1 MKLWIYVLR
10 RLALTIPVL
19 LGVTLITFYLSYGM
33 GDPLAAYVTEKTTDA
48 QYEALAE
55 KHGIN
60 EPISV
65 QYVIYLHS
73 VITFDWGY
81 SEVVDTP
88 VSEALKY
95 RFAATL
101 ELSILAFVVA
111 VVTALPLGIYSS
123 IRQNRWHDHSIRFFA
138 LLGSAIP
145 IFWFA
150 LILQY
155 IVVELNSYG
164 LLDNWPITYRTDA
177 QLWEIEDPIETPTN
191 FLLVDA
197 IAAGSWIHLKDALQ
211 HMILPATVL
220 AYGSMATIIRLM
232 RGNMLDVLGQD
243 YIRTARAKG
252 LSEIRIVIVHALRG
266 GILPVISF
274 LGPAIAGLLAGS
286 FVVETIFQI
295 NGVGR
300 FYVQAAFNRDY
311 TMILGTSILF
321 TFMTLTFVL
330 ISDIMASF
338 LNPTLRD
345 SGGLE

>member
-1 MKLWIYVLR
+1 M
-10 RLALTIPVL
+10 
-19 LGVTLITFYLSYGM
+19 
-33 GDPLAAYVTEKTTDA
+33 
-48 QYEALAE
+48 
-55 KHGIN
+55 
-60 EPISV
+60 
-65 QYVIYLHS
+65 
-73 VITFDWGY
+73 
-81 SEVVDTP
+81 
-88 VSEALKY
+88 
-95 RFAATL
+95 L
-101 ELSILAFVVA
+101 EI
-111 VVTALPLGIYSS
+111 
-123 IRQNRWHDHSIRFFA
+123 
-138 LLGSAIP
+138 
-145 IFWFA
+145 
-150 LILQY
+150 
-155 IVVELNSYG
+155 
-164 LLDNWPITYRTDA
+164 
-177 QLWEIEDPIETPTN
+177 
-191 FLLVDA
+191 
-197 IAAGSWIHLKDALQ
+197 
-211 HMILPATVL
+211 
-220 AYGSMATIIRLM
+220 
-232 RGNMLDVLGQD
+232 LGQD

>member
-1 MKLWIYVLR
+1 MIQLILK
-10 RLALTIPVL
+10 RLFTYIPVL
-19 LGVTLITFYLSYGM
+19 LVVVIITFLMIHAAPGGPFDAERVASPEIIEKLNEAYNLDKPIHVQIYNYLFNAIQ
-33 GDPLAAYVTEKTTDA
+33 GDFGPSFKYPGRTVTELIMSGLPTTI
-48 QYEALAE
+48 ELA
-55 KHGIN
+55 
-60 EPISV
+60 
-65 QYVIYLHS
+65 IY
-73 VITFDWGY
+73 
-81 SEVVDTP
+81 
-88 VSEALKY
+88 
-95 RFAATL
+95 
-101 ELSILAFVVA
+101 SILFAIFLGVISGLVA
-111 VVTALPLGIYSS
+111 SLNPGKVLDIVPMSISLLGICIPS
-123 IRQNRWHDHSIRFFA
+123 II
-138 LLGSAIP
+138 LGP
-145 IFWFA
+145 VLVLIFGIWYEV
-150 LILQY
+150 LP
-155 IVVELNSYG
+155 VYG
-164 LLDNWPITYRTDA
+164 WGDNPGD
-177 QLWEIEDPIETPTN
+177 
-191 FLLVDA
+191 
-197 IAAGSWIHLKDALQ
+197 K
-211 HMILPATVL
+211 ILPTITL
-220 AYGSMATIIRLM
+220 GTAYAAIFARLT
-232 RGNMLDVLGQD
+232 RGGMLEILGQD

>member
-1 MKLWIYVLR
+1 MIQLILK
-10 RLALTIPVL
+10 RLFTYIPVL
-19 LGVTLITFYLSYGM
+19 LVVVIITFLMIHAAPGGPFDAERVASPEIIDKLNEAYNLDKPIHVQIYNYLFNAIQ
-33 GDPLAAYVTEKTTDA
+33 GDFGPSFKYPGRTVTELIMSGLPTTI
-48 QYEALAE
+48 ELA
-55 KHGIN
+55 
-60 EPISV
+60 
-65 QYVIYLHS
+65 IY
-73 VITFDWGY
+73 
-81 SEVVDTP
+81 
-88 VSEALKY
+88 
-95 RFAATL
+95 
-101 ELSILAFVVA
+101 SILFAIFLGVISGLVA
-111 VVTALPLGIYSS
+111 SLNPGKILDIVPMSISLLGICIPS
-123 IRQNRWHDHSIRFFA
+123 IILGPVLVLIFGIWYEVLPVYGWGDNPGDKVLPTITLGTAYAAIFA
-138 LLGSAIP
+138 RLTRGGML
-145 IFWFA
+145 
-150 LILQY
+150 
-155 IVVELNSYG
+155 
-164 LLDNWPITYRTDA
+164 
-177 QLWEIEDPIETPTN
+177 EI
-191 FLLVDA
+191 
-197 IAAGSWIHLKDALQ
+197 
-211 HMILPATVL
+211 
-220 AYGSMATIIRLM
+220 
-232 RGNMLDVLGQD
+232 LGQD

>member
-1 MKLWIYVLR
+1 MIQLILK
-10 RLALTIPVL
+10 RLFTYIPVL
-19 LGVTLITFYLSYGM
+19 LVVVIVTFLMIHAAPGGPFDAERVASPEIIEKLNEAYNLDKPIHVQIYNYLFNAIQ
-33 GDPLAAYVTEKTTDA
+33 GDFGPSFKYPGRTVTELIMSGLPTTI
-48 QYEALAE
+48 ELA
-55 KHGIN
+55 
-60 EPISV
+60 
-65 QYVIYLHS
+65 IY
-73 VITFDWGY
+73 
-81 SEVVDTP
+81 
-88 VSEALKY
+88 
-95 RFAATL
+95 
-101 ELSILAFVVA
+101 SILFAIFLGVISGLVA
-111 VVTALPLGIYSS
+111 SLNPGKILDIVPMSISLLGICIPS
-123 IRQNRWHDHSIRFFA
+123 II
-138 LLGSAIP
+138 LGP
-145 IFWFA
+145 VLVLIFGIWYEV
-150 LILQY
+150 LP
-155 IVVELNSYG
+155 VYG
-164 LLDNWPITYRTDA
+164 WGDNPGD
-177 QLWEIEDPIETPTN
+177 
-191 FLLVDA
+191 
-197 IAAGSWIHLKDALQ
+197 K
-211 HMILPATVL
+211 ILPTITL
-220 AYGSMATIIRLM
+220 GTAYAAIFARLT
-232 RGNMLDVLGQD
+232 RGGMLEILGQD